1 MRVQELISE
10 IKPSGAIDL
19 SVAVPSIPEK
29 DRDLEKIG
37 QFNGY
42 DVMMGHSGGKNITV
56 YLLDHQH
63 RTVYE
68 IEGSYKLH
76 SNGKTT
82 FFIDTLSE
90 GPDKI
95 RLPGIKAWQ
104 FYKWLITDKDFILVS
119 DDVQTAGG
127 QAVWDTLI
135 RDPAVGSH
143 IIKPDSTDRDE
154 VKLKGA
160 KKDTVKTPGRIG
172 TDREREYRHLDI
184 DTKKR
189 FMYTEPADSETPASR
204 LVAYAKP

>member
-1 MRVQELISE
+1 MIMLLHKAALCARRASTSMKYSVQ
-10 IKPSGAIDL
+10 
-19 SVAVPSIPEK
+19 
-29 DRDLEKIG
+29 
-37 QFNGY
+37 
-42 DVMMGHSGGKNITV
+42 NITV

-135 RDPAVGSH
+135 RDPAVALS
-143 IIKPDSTDRDE
+143 
-154 VKLKGA
+154 L
-160 KKDTVKTPGRIG
+160 
-172 TDREREYRHLDI
+172 
-184 DTKKR
+184 
-189 FMYTEPADSETPASR
+189 DSENPAVEV
-204 LVAYAKP
+204 L